1 MNRKLK
7 MICVLAILVLSL
19 VLSAC
24 GGNNSGSNV
33 GNSSPNAT
41 TNEQNSSAEDSG
53 AEDNAADDSQV
64 DTSQEVNLNMV
75 LLGGK
80 PADFDIVWA
89 EVNKKLKEEINTT
102 VEVEFYDWSDWTQ
115 KYPLIFAAAKDVDL
129 IYTANWAFYSDQA
142 LKGGFMEITEDMLK
156 TYAPRMWTAM
166 PQVRWDQAKVKDK
179 LYMVPNNNQ
188 TEFLSKLVMIRED
201 LRTKHNIP
209 EVNDMESLAN
219 YMKTVAQNEKDML
232 AFLSSPPGKG
242 QFNAL
247 DEVLLLGKNNWRLV
261 EPTLPLAYKYDD
273 PNGQLFNIYE
283 TPEFKELLGYYKE
296 LADLG
301 VWSKDILNNQSN
313 ALDEFRAGTNGMM
326 THNLGTL
333 ANDMMLMRQNHA
345 EYAVALADVTPN
357 AKRATAVATQN
368 GMAIHAISEKWER
381 ALMVIDL
388 LQNDK
393 IIYDLSH
400 FGLVDKHYIPV
411 GDDKLKPT
419 PDKDKYGISS
429 WGWWNS
435 QLHRQNE
442 NYPQEASDLEAKW
455 AEQVYHWPLETFV
468 FDISNI
474 KTEVSNIGQAMIR
487 YGAPL
492 EYGLIDDLDKG
503 LDTLLSQV
511 KAGQLD
517 KVQQEAQKQIDE
529 FLTAQ

>member
-19 VLSAC
+19 ALSAC
-24 GGNNSGSNV
+24 GNNSSTNAGTNAGS
-33 GNSSPNAT
+33 STPNAT
-41 TNEQNSSAEDSG
+41 TNDQPSG
-53 AEDNAADDSQV
+53 ANEIAADDGKV

-80 PADFDIVWA
+80 PADFDIVWT
-89 EVNKKLKEEINTT
+89 EVNKKLKEKINTT
-102 VEVEFYDWSDWTQ
+102 VEVEFYEWSDWTQ

-142 LKGGFMEITEDMLK
+142 LKGGFMEITEDMIQ
-156 TYAPRMWTAM
+156 TYAPQMLTNM
-166 PQVRWDQAKVKDK
+166 PQVAWDQAKVKGN
-179 LYMVPNNNQ
+179 LYMVPANNQ
-188 TEFLSKLVMIRED
+188 TEFLSKLVLIRED

-219 YMKTVAQNEKDML
+219 YLKTVAQNEKDML

-247 DEVLLLGKNNWRLV
+247 DEVLLLGNNDWKLV
-261 EPTLPLAYKYDD
+261 EPTLPLAYKLDD
-273 PNGQLFNIYE
+273 PTGQLFNIYE
-283 TPEFKELLGYYKE
+283 TPEFKELMVYYKE

-313 ALDEFRAGTNGMM
+313 ALDDFKAGMNGMM

-333 ANDMMLMRQNHA
+333 ANDMQVMQQN
-345 EYAVALADVTPN
+345 YPQYKVALADVTPN
-357 AKRATAVATQN
+357 SKRSIAVSTQN
-368 GMAIHAISEKWER
+368 GMAIHAISKKWER
-381 ALMVIDL
+381 ALMAIDL
-388 LQNDK
+388 LQNDRE
-393 IIYDLSH
+393 IHDLSMY
-400 FGLVDKHYIPV
+400 GLADKHYIPV
-411 GDDKLKPT
+411 GDDKMQQG

-429 WGWWNS
+429 WGWNS
-435 QLHRQNE
+435 PLNRQNE
-442 NYPQEASDLEAKW
+442 SRPQAAADIEQKW
-455 AEQVYHWPLETFV
+455 AEQLYHWPLETFV
-468 FDISNI
+468 LDISDM

-492 EYGLIDDLDKG
+492 EYGLIDDLDQG
-503 LDTLLSQV
+503 RDTLLKQV
-511 KAGQLD
+511 KAAGLD
-517 KVQQEAQKQIDE
+517 KVQQESQRQIDE